1 MNERLDPVTTEVIGR
16 HVLAAAEEM
25 GVTLMRTAFSPN
37 IKERNDFSTAI
48 FNARGEVVAQAEHVP
63 IHLGS
68 MIGAIESLQQRFRV
82 NEIKPGDMFLA
93 NDPYN
98 GGGSHLPDLNLVAPV
113 FHEDRII
120 AYVANI
126 AH

>member
-1 MNERLDPVTTEVIGR
+1 MKDKIDPVTTEVIGR

-63 IHLGS
+63 KKPKVKPVSKDGQAERTGKFS
-68 MIGAIESLQQRFRV
+68 KAASAEVMQAAEDEAKSRGVTVRGAAW
-82 NEIKPGDMFLA
+82 K
-93 NDPYN
+93 
-98 GGGSHLPDLNLVAPV
+98 LNLTPSTRVV
-113 FHEDRII
+113 SIS
-120 AYVANI
+120 
-126 AH
+126 

>member
-1 MNERLDPVTTEVIGR
+1 MSKRLDPVTTEVIGR

-37 IKERNDFSTAI
+37 IKERNDFSTAV
-48 FNARGEVVAQAEHVP
+48 FNAKGEVVAQAEHVS

-68 MIGAIESLQQRFRV
+68 MIGAIESLQKRFPES
-82 NEIKPGDMFLA
+82 EIEPGDMFLA

-98 GGGSHLPDLNLVAPV
+98 CLLYTSPSPRD
-113 FHEDRII
+113 
-120 AYVANI
+120 
-126 AH
+126 